1 MAKNK
6 TEAEIV
12 FKATDDGLKNTV
24 KGITAEMTKNKA
36 ELKLEQAQ
44 LQLTGSETQKLES
57 KMGGLEK
64 QYDLQGK
71 KIEATSDRLENAKK
85 YYGENSQEVAKLEKT
100 LIDQQTAQQKTAND
114 IQKTGKALSEAKG
127 ETKSY
132 ASTMNDLDKEQKD
145 IQASAALA
153 ESEYRKWQATTGK
166 TASESEKF
174 AKAQEYVGKQ
184 SELAEQKIDVME
196 RQLEATRQEF
206 GENSTEAKRME
217 AALNE
222 AETEFQQLG
231 DAAKEVSEK
240 GSLEEV
246 GQKLDIN
253 NLQNAADRLS
263 DIGQKIVEV
272 GNASLEAFDTVDEGL
287 DTIVTKTGASQD
299 QMAGYE
305 KIYRKLGGEMPV
317 ELAKVGEAIGE
328 VNTQLGFQGDEL
340 EAASKQAVQFSEIN
354 GQDVTSS
361 VVSAKQALSAY
372 SLENKDFSMVLD
384 TVTKVAQDTGQS
396 TQDLFNKAVEGAP
409 QIKALGLSFQ
419 DGVTLMGNF
428 EKAGVDSGA
437 ALSSLS
443 KASVAY
449 SKEGKTLQ
457 QGLGETID
465 KIKNASSETE
475 ALSVATEVF
484 GTKGAVR
491 MVDAIKRGTFNLDEF
506 GKASEDAAGTV
517 EETFKKTQDPIDELK
532 TAQNN
537 LTMVMADFGASLA
550 EVLAPILQSISGML
564 KRVSVIFNGLSP
576 DIKKTITVVGGLAT
590 GFMLLAPFIVSAIAI
605 FTTLGGLFAE
615 GGIIAGIGG
624 FFTGTL
630 LPAIPIILAV
640 VAAVVAAIAIFKN
653 WGGITDWIKEQ
664 FSKLGIDLGAIWE
677 SIKTTIETVVQSIS
691 NFVTEIWGTLT
702 TWWTENNALILQTA
716 STVWNGIL
724 TVIQTIITV
733 LGPYLQVAWE
743 SIKIII
749 TTAWEA
755 IKLVISTA
763 INAVL
768 GIIKAVMQL
777 INGDWSGAWETIKGV
792 AALVWEGIKSVVS
805 VAINGIFSVLSNILP
820 MIQSLFSTIWNGI
833 KSIVSTV
840 LDSIKQ
846 IITNVWNAI
855 KNLINSVLNSIKSA
869 ISSAWESIKNV
880 TSNAFNSVKSTAT
893 NIWNG
898 IKSTISNAANSA
910 KSAVTS
916 VWDGIRNTTSNVFN
930 SVKSMVS
937 NIWNGIKTAITSPIQ
952 SALDT
957 VRNIVSNIKN
967 AFNFKLSFPSIS
979 IPKIPL
985 PEFYIDGEFNPLK
998 GKVPHIGLRWYAKG
1012 GLFSGPNVIGVGEAG
1027 PEAVLPLRENVLGKI
1042 GSMIA
1047 KTMEN
1052 DRGVIDGG
1060 TTVNNITVEW
1070 TGDID
1075 SPDRTRQLAQ
1085 VIADEMTELQRN
1097 GFV

>member
-85 YYGENSQEVAKLEKT
+85 YYGENSQEVAKLEKE
-100 LIDQQTAQQKTAND
+100 LINQQTAQQKTANE
-114 IQKTGKALSEAKG
+114 ISKTEKALSEAKG

-231 DAAKEVSEK
+231 DAAQEATEK
-240 GSLEEV
+240 GSLEEI
-246 GQKLDIN
+246 GSKIDLA

-272 GNASLEAFDTVDEGL
+272 GKSSLEAFDTVDEGL
-287 DTIVTKTGASQD
+287 DTIITKTGASQD

-328 VNTQLGFQGDEL
+328 VNTQLGFQEDEL
-340 EAASKQAVQFSEIN
+340 EAASKQAIQFSEIN

-396 TQDLFNKAVEGAP
+396 TQDLFDKAVQGAP
-409 QIKALGLSFQ
+409 QIKQLGLSFQ
-419 DGVTLMGNF
+419 EGVTLMGNF

-449 SKEGKTLQ
+449 AKDGKTLQ
-457 QGLGETID
+457 DGLAETID

-475 ALSVATEVF
+475 ALSVASEVF

-491 MVDAIKRGTFNLDEF
+491 MVDAIKRGTFNLEEF
-506 GKASEDAAGTV
+506 GKASEDTTGKVAK
-517 EETFKKTQDPIDELK
+517 TFEDTLDPIDEL
-532 TAQNN
+532 TVAQNN
-537 LTMVMADFGASLA
+537 LTMVMADFGAAIA
-550 EVLAPILQSISGML
+550 EVLAPILQSISDIL
-564 KRVSVIFNGLSP
+564 KNVAEKFSSLSP
-576 DIKKTITVVGGLAT
+576 QMKEMIVVVGGLAT
-590 GFMLLAPFIVSAIAI
+590 GFMLLAPFVVSAIAI
-605 FTTLGGLFAE
+605 FSTLGGLFAG
-615 GGIIAGIGG
+615 GGIMAGVGA

-630 LPAIPIILAV
+630 IPAIPII
-640 VAAVVAAIAIFKN
+640 AAVVAAIAGVIAIVTN
-653 WGGITDWIKEQ
+653 WGTITEWLDGVLAQ
-664 FSKLGIDLGAIWE
+664 FGLSTSAIWQG
-677 SIKTTIETVVQSIS
+677 IQTVIS
-691 NFVTEIWGTLT
+691 TVSNAVWGVINTVWGTIQ
-702 TWWTENNALILQTA
+702 TWFSQNQELIKQTA
-716 STVWNGIL
+716 STVWNAIK
-724 TVIQTIITV
+724 TIITV
-733 LGPYLQVAWE
+733 IMNYIVPFLKTSWNTVSTVVSTVWEVIKTTIYTVLNVILGT
-743 SIKIII
+743 IKTI
-749 TTAWEA
+749 
-755 IKLVISTA
+755 
-763 INAVL
+763 
-768 GIIKAVMQL
+768 MQS
-777 INGDWSGAWETIKGV
+777 INGDWSGAWETAKNT
-792 AALVWEGIKSVVS
+792 A
-805 VAINGIFSVLSNILP
+805 
-820 MIQSLFSTIWNGI
+820 
-833 KSIVSTV
+833 
-840 LDSIKQ
+840 Q
-846 IITNVWNAI
+846 IIWNAI
-855 KNLINSVLNSIKSA
+855 KQVIETIFGGVWNKIKEIAENIKNSLSGAWESVKTTASNMWNAIKDAITAPFSAAWDTISGIVDKIKSA
-869 ISSAWESIKNV
+869 FD
-880 TSNAFNSVKSTAT
+880 FN
-893 NIWNG
+893 I
-898 IKSTISNAANSA
+898 
-910 KSAVTS
+910 
-916 VWDGIRNTTSNVFN
+916 
-930 SVKSMVS
+930 
-937 NIWNGIKTAITSPIQ
+937 
-952 SALDT
+952 
-957 VRNIVSNIKN
+957 
-967 AFNFKLSFPSIS
+967 SFPRIE
-979 IPKIPL
+979 IPDIPL
-985 PEFYIDGEFNPLK
+985 PHFEMSGSFNPLK
-998 GKVPHIGLRWYAKG
+998 GELPSIGVNWYAKG
-1012 GLFSGPNVIGVGEAG
+1012 GMFTGPNVIGVGEAG

-1052 DRGVIDGG
+1052 DKLVNSIG

-1070 TGDID
+1070 QGDID
-1075 SPDRTRQLAQ
+1075 SPERTRQLAQ
-1085 VIADEMTELQRN
+1085 VIVDEMTEIQRN
-1097 GFV
+1097 GFK

>member
-85 YYGENSQEVAKLEKT
+85 YYGENSQEVAKLEKE
-100 LIDQQTAQQKTAND
+100 LINQQTAQQKTANE
-114 IQKTGKALSEAKG
+114 ISKTEKALSEAKG

-231 DAAKEVSEK
+231 DAAQEATEK
-240 GSLEEV
+240 GSLEEI
-246 GQKLDIN
+246 GSKIDLA

-272 GNASLEAFDTVDEGL
+272 GKSSLEAFDTVDEGL
-287 DTIVTKTGASQD
+287 DTIITKTGASQD

-328 VNTQLGFQGDEL
+328 VNTQLGFQEDEL
-340 EAASKQAVQFSEIN
+340 EAASKQAIQFSEIN

-396 TQDLFNKAVEGAP
+396 TQDLFDKAVQGAP
-409 QIKALGLSFQ
+409 QIKQLGLSFQ
-419 DGVTLMGNF
+419 EGVTLMGNF

-449 SKEGKTLQ
+449 AKDGKTLQ
-457 QGLGETID
+457 DGLAETID

-475 ALSVATEVF
+475 ALSVASEVF

-491 MVDAIKRGTFNLDEF
+491 MVDAIKRGTFNLEEF
-506 GKASEDAAGTV
+506 GKASEDTTGKVAK
-517 EETFKKTQDPIDELK
+517 TFEDTLDPIDEL
-532 TAQNN
+532 TVAQNN
-537 LTMVMADFGASLA
+537 LTMVMADFGAAIA
-550 EVLAPILQSISGML
+550 EVLAPILQSISDIL
-564 KRVSVIFNGLSP
+564 KNVAEKFSSLSP
-576 DIKKTITVVGGLAT
+576 QMKEMIVVVGGLAT
-590 GFMLLAPFIVSAIAI
+590 GFMLLAPFVVSAIAI
-605 FTTLGGLFAE
+605 FTTLGGLFAG
-615 GGIIAGIGG
+615 GGIMAGVGA

-630 LPAIPIILAV
+630 IPAIPII
-640 VAAVVAAIAIFKN
+640 AAVVAAIAGVIAIVTN
-653 WGGITDWIKEQ
+653 WGTITEWLDGVLAQ
-664 FSKLGIDLGAIWE
+664 FGLSTSAIWQG
-677 SIKTTIETVVQSIS
+677 IQTVIS
-691 NFVTEIWGTLT
+691 TVSNAVWGVINTVWGTIQ
-702 TWWTENNALILQTA
+702 TWFSQNQELIKQTA
-716 STVWNGIL
+716 STVWNAIK
-724 TVIQTIITV
+724 TIITV
-733 LGPYLQVAWE
+733 IMNYIVPFLKTSWNTVSTVVSTVWEVIKTTIYTVLNVILGT
-743 SIKIII
+743 IKTI
-749 TTAWEA
+749 
-755 IKLVISTA
+755 
-763 INAVL
+763 
-768 GIIKAVMQL
+768 MQA
-777 INGDWSGAWETIKGV
+777 INGDWSGAWETAKNT
-792 AALVWEGIKSVVS
+792 A
-805 VAINGIFSVLSNILP
+805 
-820 MIQSLFSTIWNGI
+820 
-833 KSIVSTV
+833 
-840 LDSIKQ
+840 Q
-846 IITNVWNAI
+846 IIWNAI
-855 KNLINSVLNSIKSA
+855 KQVIETIFGGVWNKIKEIAENIKNSLSGAWESVKTTASNMWNAIKDAITAPFSAAWDTISGIVDKIKSA
-869 ISSAWESIKNV
+869 FD
-880 TSNAFNSVKSTAT
+880 FN
-893 NIWNG
+893 I
-898 IKSTISNAANSA
+898 
-910 KSAVTS
+910 
-916 VWDGIRNTTSNVFN
+916 
-930 SVKSMVS
+930 
-937 NIWNGIKTAITSPIQ
+937 
-952 SALDT
+952 
-957 VRNIVSNIKN
+957 
-967 AFNFKLSFPSIS
+967 SFPRIE
-979 IPKIPL
+979 IPDIPL
-985 PEFYIDGEFNPLK
+985 PHFEMSGSFNPLK
-998 GKVPHIGLRWYAKG
+998 GELPSIGVNWYAKG
-1012 GLFSGPNVIGVGEAG
+1012 GLFSSPNVIGVGEAG

-1052 DRGVIDGG
+1052 DKLVNSSG
-1060 TTVNNITVEW
+1060 TTVNNVTVEW
-1070 TGDID
+1070 QGDID
-1075 SPDRTRQLAQ
+1075 SPERTRQLAQ
-1085 VIADEMTELQRN
+1085 VIVDEMTEIQRN
-1097 GFV
+1097 GFK

>member
-85 YYGENSQEVAKLEKT
+85 YYGENSQEVAKLEKE
-100 LIDQQTAQQKTAND
+100 LINQQTAQQKTANE
-114 IQKTGKALSEAKG
+114 ISKTEKALSEAKG

-231 DAAKEVSEK
+231 DAAQEATEK
-240 GSLEEV
+240 GSLEEI
-246 GQKLDIN
+246 GSKIDLA

-272 GNASLEAFDTVDEGL
+272 GKSSLEAFDTVDEGL
-287 DTIVTKTGASQD
+287 DTIITKTGASQD

-328 VNTQLGFQGDEL
+328 VNTQLGFQEDEL
-340 EAASKQAVQFSEIN
+340 EAASKQAIQFSEIN

-396 TQDLFNKAVEGAP
+396 TQDLFDKAVQGAP
-409 QIKALGLSFQ
+409 QIKQLGLSFQ
-419 DGVTLMGNF
+419 EGVTLMGNF

-449 SKEGKTLQ
+449 AKDGKTLQ
-457 QGLGETID
+457 DGLAETID

-475 ALSVATEVF
+475 ALSVASEVF

-491 MVDAIKRGTFNLDEF
+491 MVDAIKRGTFNLEEF
-506 GKASEDAAGTV
+506 GKASEDTTGKVAK
-517 EETFKKTQDPIDELK
+517 TFEDTLDPIDEL
-532 TAQNN
+532 TVAQNN
-537 LTMVMADFGASLA
+537 LTMVMADFGAAIA
-550 EVLAPILQSISGML
+550 EVLAPILQSISDIL
-564 KRVSVIFNGLSP
+564 KNVAEKFSSLSP
-576 DIKKTITVVGGLAT
+576 QMKEMIVVVGGLAT
-590 GFMLLAPFIVSAIAI
+590 GFMLLAPFVVSAIAI
-605 FTTLGGLFAE
+605 FTTLGGLFAG
-615 GGIIAGIGG
+615 GGIMAGVGA

-630 LPAIPIILAV
+630 IPAIPII
-640 VAAVVAAIAIFKN
+640 AAVVAAIAGVIAIVTN
-653 WGGITDWIKEQ
+653 WGTITEWLDGVLAQ
-664 FSKLGIDLGAIWE
+664 FGLSTSAIWQG
-677 SIKTTIETVVQSIS
+677 IQTVIS
-691 NFVTEIWGTLT
+691 TVSNAVWGVINTVWGTIQ
-702 TWWTENNALILQTA
+702 TWFSQNQELIKQTA
-716 STVWNGIL
+716 STVWNAIK
-724 TVIQTIITV
+724 TIITV
-733 LGPYLQVAWE
+733 IMNYIVPFLKTSWNTVSTVVSTVWEVIKTTIYTVLNVILGT
-743 SIKIII
+743 IKTI
-749 TTAWEA
+749 
-755 IKLVISTA
+755 
-763 INAVL
+763 
-768 GIIKAVMQL
+768 MQA
-777 INGDWSGAWETIKGV
+777 INGDWSGAWETAKKTAQI
-792 AALVWEGIKSVVS
+792 
-805 VAINGIFSVLSNILP
+805 
-820 MIQSLFSTIWNGI
+820 IW
-833 KSIVSTV
+833 SA
-840 LDSIKQ
+840 IKQ
-846 IITNVWNAI
+846 VIETIFGGVWNKIKEIAENIKNSLSGAWESVKTTASNMWNAI
-855 KNLINSVLNSIKSA
+855 KDAITAPFSAAWDTISGIVDKIKSA
-869 ISSAWESIKNV
+869 FD
-880 TSNAFNSVKSTAT
+880 FN
-893 NIWNG
+893 I
-898 IKSTISNAANSA
+898 
-910 KSAVTS
+910 
-916 VWDGIRNTTSNVFN
+916 
-930 SVKSMVS
+930 
-937 NIWNGIKTAITSPIQ
+937 
-952 SALDT
+952 
-957 VRNIVSNIKN
+957 
-967 AFNFKLSFPSIS
+967 SFPRIE
-979 IPKIPL
+979 IPDIPL
-985 PEFYIDGEFNPLK
+985 PHFEMSGSFNPLK
-998 GKVPHIGLRWYAKG
+998 GELPSIGVNWYAKG
-1012 GLFSGPNVIGVGEAG
+1012 GLFSSPNVIGVGEAG

-1052 DRGVIDGG
+1052 DKLVNSSG
-1060 TTVNNITVEW
+1060 TTVNNVTVEW
-1070 TGDID
+1070 QGDID